1 MNSQQFNN
9 AINTLIVPAKAIKI
23 FEQML
28 NTQVVEEN
36 PEKYLFMNVL
46 RGLKKEEFIQNY
58 AALSEYCSV
67 IHVDFLIENEFLDK
81 EYIAYL
87 YVESEYIKNKT
98 YRENRESL
106 FNAFEARGYYKDL
119 LSKDNLFIIDYA
131 INNAKVAFLLEHLA
145 DNNARELLDSL
156 DKIEK
161 NLNNDDDIFEYL
173 TKWHDLSLI
182 DNTDKGLTVVERLDK
197 LNKTKY
203 MGERSLELL
212 SESLYFEDKEQPAK
226 IFFKK
231 LSRKNQKFLV
241 TIDSYFEE
249 INEIIIA
256 EKERAILNK
265 TFDNTKIKLKKPKE
279 RF

>member
-23 FEQML
+23 CEQIL

-106 FNAFEARGYYKDL
+106 LNTFEARGYYKDL
-119 LSKDNLFIIDYA
+119 LAKDNLFIIDYA

-156 DKIEK
+156 DKIEN